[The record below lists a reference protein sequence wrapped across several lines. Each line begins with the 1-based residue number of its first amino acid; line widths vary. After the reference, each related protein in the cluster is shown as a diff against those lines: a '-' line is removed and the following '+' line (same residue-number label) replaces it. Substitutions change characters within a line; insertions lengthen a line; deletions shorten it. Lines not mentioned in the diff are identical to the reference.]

1 MAPHDPGTTLRQR
14 PAGGDGLK
22 AAAAGDANAAVETA
36 PALSEAE
43 KEALVLHLDLK
54 KYRGHWSTS
63 LLVAANTIWPMALI
77 WYAFSRLDG
86 GGGFALRGALS
97 LVWGCFVVRSF
108 IVFHDC
114 GHGSFIQGFK
124 GATRCNWVMK
134 QLFAFLAGT
143 PTDWNKGH
151 ALHHGAVGNMD
162 QDDYDWG
169 ETIFHTVSEFKSW
182 PKWKQVVVGVFRWP
196 PIFFAIAAAA
206 TWYVKMRLP
215 FNMRE
220 GRKANYRFTDKLV
233 NTLAFATRYYFAW
246 RMGALGAIVA
256 GDYIAMTGG
265 VLLFHFQHVYNPA
278 YVIQKGDKNW
288 NRFDA
293 SIIGSSI
300 LEIPEVRWGVGGN
313 TLYTHSLYIC
323 GVFVT
328 VVMGGWG
335 NIIRAVW
342 GMECGMG
349 TTPHISTARVDEHTN
364 LTPMPKP
371 GVNIL
376 YIMTSLPFRLQ
387 WLKWVTVG
395 IEYHHIH
402 HFRIRMP
409 GYALRSCH
417 EEAPQEWWRGVTVL
431 DAKDMW
437 DSAWMSIYDDKHKC
451 YTSFP
456 NHPEYKAPGSA

>member
-22 AAAAGDANAAVETA
+22 AAAAGDADAAAATA

-77 WYAFSRLDG
+77 WYAFARLDG

-124 GATRCNWVMK
+124 GAARCNWVMK

-196 PIFFAIAAAA
+196 PIFFGMAAAA

-220 GRKANYRFTDKLV
+220 GRKANYRVMDKLV
-233 NTLAFATRYYFAW
+233 NTLAFSLRYYFAW
-246 RMGALGAIVA
+246 RIGALGAIAA

-278 YVIQKGDKNW
+278 YVIEKGDKNW

-293 SIIGSSI
+293 SIIGSSV
-300 LEIPEVRWGVGGN
+300 LEIPEVRWGVRAG
-313 TLYTHSLYIC
+313 THFAPHTRCVYVGS
-323 GVFVT
+323 FVT
-328 VVMGGWG
+328 VVMGE
-335 NIIRAVW
+335 V
-342 GMECGMG
+342 
-349 TTPHISTARVDEHTN
+349 
-364 LTPMPKP
+364 
-371 GVNIL
+371 
-376 YIMTSLPFRLQ
+376 
-387 WLKWVTVG
+387 
-395 IEYHHIH
+395 
-402 HFRIRMP
+402 
-409 GYALRSCH
+409 
-417 EEAPQEWWRGVTVL
+417 
-431 DAKDMW
+431 
-437 DSAWMSIYDDKHKC
+437 
-451 YTSFP
+451 
-456 NHPEYKAPGSA
+456 

>member
-22 AAAAGDANAAVETA
+22 AAAAGDADAAAATA

-124 GATRCNWVMK
+124 GAARCNWVMK

-182 PKWKQVVVGVFRWP
+182 PKWKQVVFGVFRWP
-196 PIFFAIAAAA
+196 PIFFGMAAAA

-220 GRKANYRFTDKLV
+220 GRKANYRVMDKLV
-233 NTLAFATRYYFAW
+233 NTLAFSLRYYFAW
-246 RMGALGAIVA
+246 RIGALGAIAA

-278 YVIQKGDKNW
+278 YVIEKGDKNW

-293 SIIGSSI
+293 SIIGSSV
-300 LEIPEVRWGVGGN
+300 LEIPE
-313 TLYTHSLYIC
+313 
-323 GVFVT
+323 
-328 VVMGGWG
+328 
-335 NIIRAVW
+335 
-342 GMECGMG
+342 
-349 TTPHISTARVDEHTN
+349 
-364 LTPMPKP
+364 
-371 GVNIL
+371 
-376 YIMTSLPFRLQ
+376 